1 MGNGG
6 GGGSGPEPSTLD
18 PCAHLDPHM
27 EGLLVLSN
35 QVYFSDIVCRF
46 PEEGKKILFFFHISP
61 RYPIHNTRL
70 DKFTVNALLCVINSK
85 YATHMNIFCF

>member
-27 EGLLVLSN
+27 EGILVLSN

-46 PEEGKKILFFFHISP
+46 PEEEKKILFFFIFP
-61 RYPIHNTRL
+61 QDTQ
-70 DKFTVNALLCVINSK
+70 FTTLV
-85 YATHMNIFCF
+85 

>member
-1 MGNGG
+1 MVG

-35 QVYFSDIVCRF
+35 QVYFSDIVCKF
-46 PEEGKKILFFFHISP
+46 PEEKKFFFFFIFP
-61 RYPIHNTRL
+61 QDTQ
-70 DKFTVNALLCVINSK
+70 FTTLV
-85 YATHMNIFCF
+85 

>member
-6 GGGSGPEPSTLD
+6 GGGFRSGTLD

-27 EGLLVLSN
+27 EGILVLSN

-46 PEEGKKILFFFHISP
+46 PEEEKKILFFFIFP
-61 RYPIHNTRL
+61 QDTQ
-70 DKFTVNALLCVINSK
+70 FTTLV
-85 YATHMNIFCF
+85 

>member
-1 MGNGG
+1 MGNGRG
-6 GGGSGPEPSTLD
+6 AGSGPEPSTLD

-46 PEEGKKILFFFHISP
+46 PEEGKKILFFFSYFPKIPNSQHSF
-61 RYPIHNTRL
+61 RQVYRERT
-70 DKFTVNALLCVINSK
+70 TVCNK
-85 YATHMNIFCF
+85 Q

>member
-6 GGGSGPEPSTLD
+6 GGGFRSGTLD

-27 EGLLVLSN
+27 KGLLVLSN
-35 QVYFSDIVCRF
+35 QVYFSDIVCKF
-46 PEEGKKILFFFHISP
+46 PEEKKFFFFFHISP

>member
-6 GGGSGPEPSTLD
+6 GGGFRSGTFD
-18 PCAHLDPHM
+18 PCAHLDPHI

-46 PEEGKKILFFFHISP
+46 PEEEKKILFFFIFP
-61 RYPIHNTRL
+61 QDTQ
-70 DKFTVNALLCVINSK
+70 FTTLV
-85 YATHMNIFCF
+85 